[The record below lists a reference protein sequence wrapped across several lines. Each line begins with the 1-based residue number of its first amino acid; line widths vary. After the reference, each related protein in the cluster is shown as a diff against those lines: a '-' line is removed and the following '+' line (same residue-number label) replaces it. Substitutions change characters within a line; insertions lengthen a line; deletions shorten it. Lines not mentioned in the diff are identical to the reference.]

1 MGVPVRTNHNQ
12 SITDI
17 LEVMQKKSDAS
28 GYAHAHA
35 LSVCMCAHHCA
46 GALVALHR
54 DKWRS
59 FAYRKAVAA
68 LKAHPRPI
76 NSAAEAL
83 KVRGVGKGIAE
94 KVRLASLSS

>member
-1 MGVPVRTNHNQ
+1 
-12 SITDI
+12 
-17 LEVMQKKSDAS
+17 
-28 GYAHAHA
+28 
-35 LSVCMCAHHCA
+35 
-46 GALVALHR
+46 VALHR

-76 NSAAEAL
+76 NSAAE
-83 KVRGVGKGIAE
+83 VRGVGKGIAE